1 MKGYLRILAGGCLLL
16 ALGAPASGAAQP
28 QALAALAGITEWV
41 SVSSDET
48 PGNNWAK
55 YAYVTDDGRY
65 VAFES
70 WSSNLVEGDNND
82 TGDVFVRDRVNGVTE
97 RVSVSTTGAEGNG
110 SSGLPS
116 ISGDGRYVAF
126 ESGADNLVSG
136 DGNGST
142 DIFVRDRVSGTTER
156 VSVSSDEVE
165 ADSWSVHPAIS
176 ADGRYV
182 AFHSAAENL
191 VGDDTNNTYDVFVRD
206 RVDGTTERA
215 SVNSVGVEVDHGA
228 SAFACISA
236 DGRYVGF
243 ESWAEDLA
251 PGDTNLVEDV
261 FVHDR
266 VGGGTELVSVA
277 SGGVQGDDSSERCSL
292 SGDGRYVTF
301 ESWATNLAS
310 GDMNDTWDVFVHD
323 RVGGGTELV
332 SVTSGG
338 AAGNDRSEN
347 AFISADGRSIAFSSW
362 ATDLVSGDA
371 NHHADIF
378 VRDRVSGTTELA
390 SVASDG
396 RQGNDS
402 SDHPALSADGRYV
415 VFDTWAWNLVSG
427 DISSNSDVL
436 IRRRL
441 GLTYLGDGVIFLPVM
456 CR

>member
-1 MKGYLRILAGGCLLL
+1 MKFFMRFLVGASVLV
-16 ALGAPASGAAQP
+16 ALGASTSGAARPMAQ
-28 QALAALAGITEWV
+28 AALAGITEWV
-41 SVSSDET
+41 SVASDET
-48 PGNNWAK
+48 PGNNWSK

-70 WSSNLVEGDNND
+70 WSSNLVSGDSND
-82 TGDVFVRDRVNGVTE
+82 TGDVFVRDRVNGATE
-97 RVSVSTTGAEGNG
+97 RISVSTAGAQGDG

-116 ISGDGRYVAF
+116 ISSDGRYVAF
-126 ESGADNLVSG
+126 ELAAENLVSG
-136 DGNGST
+136 DSNGSM
-142 DIFVRDRVSGTTER
+142 DIFVRDRVNGTTER
-156 VSVSSDEVE
+156 VSVSSDEAE

-176 ADGRYV
+176 ADGRFV

-206 RVDGTTERA
+206 RVNGTTERA
-215 SVNSVGVEVDHGA
+215 SVTSGGVEADHGA

-251 PGDTNLVEDV
+251 TGDTNGYEDV
-261 FVHDR
+261 LVHDR
-266 VGGGTELVSVA
+266 VGGGTELASVA
-277 SGGVQGDDSSERCSL
+277 SAGAAGDDSSERCSL

-301 ESWATNLAS
+301 ESLATNLVG
-310 GDMNDTWDVFVHD
+310 GDTNDTSDVFVHD
-323 RVGGGTELV
+323 RAGGTTELV

-338 AAGNDRSEN
+338 AAGNERSEN
-347 AFISADGRSIAFSSW
+347 AFISADGRSIAFYSW
-362 ATDLVSGDA
+362 AANLVSGDA

-390 SVASDG
+390 SVATNG
-396 RQGNDS
+396 MQGNDS
-402 SDHPALSADGRYV
+402 SDHPALSADGRYI

-427 DISSNSDVL
+427 DNSSNSDVL

-441 GLTYLGDGVIFLPVM
+441 GLIHLGDRVMFLPVM
-456 CR
+456 LR